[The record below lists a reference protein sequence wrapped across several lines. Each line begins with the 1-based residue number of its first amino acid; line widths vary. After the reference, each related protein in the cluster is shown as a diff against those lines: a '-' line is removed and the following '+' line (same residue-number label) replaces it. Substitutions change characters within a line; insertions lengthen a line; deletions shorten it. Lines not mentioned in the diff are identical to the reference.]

1 MIDLSITSNINKKRD
16 LTAFPR
22 LVYQDPANVL
32 QFQYLGS
39 EGLELVNKLIDW
51 YRQYDGKHWLDQNG
65 NELKPEDLKAQNN
78 LDYLP
83 TMITA
88 NLTAWFIDRLAAFM
102 FERPIGLACPVEQV
116 DDAEAMAKP
125 GYMPSDKQKAAA
137 AKASARERLLYRVL
151 KQNMGNEKL
160 LKAAIDHFIGGGVC
174 AKLHYDKDRG
184 LRIIW
189 RPRLEYWPIFDAD
202 DVDLLEKI
210 PFVAFIDD
218 NTIWKQ
224 TYWMNTDTATCWMEE
239 ATYDSQLK
247 LKEQLVAP
255 TDLGLPF
262 IPCEI
267 FTRGGLTGETEGRS
281 MVEVL
286 AGLNDEVERKIS
298 DNSDSLRF
306 GMFAIKVILNAAI
319 PSKEEISAGTAD
331 PMQIAPNALWALQ
344 SDGETP
350 AEAKTLEH
358 QFQYWEAL
366 KEHLETVLALM
377 HRLADVP
384 NISPEQVKG
393 LGQLSGFAI
402 KLLYGAIISSTNR
415 SMITWRPRLQRLF
428 GKALYMLNKY
438 ETRAHYDTALTNAAA
453 LGEIIPGDL
462 DELVEVKTSMP
473 IPENEAE
480 LVETETKKVA
490 VMLESL
496 KGAMDAL
503 GVENPEQKL
512 AEILAEKATLREALG
527 GFPDEP
533 DTGGGDDGGGKE

>member
-1 MIDLSITSNINKKRD
+1 MNTSNSKRD
-16 LTAFPR
+16 LTVFPR
-22 LVYQDPANVL
+22 LAYQDPAKAL
-32 QFQYLGS
+32 QFQYLGT
-39 EGLELVNKLIDW
+39 EGLQLVNKLIDW
-51 YRQYDGKHWLDQNG
+51 YRQYDGKHWLDQYG
-65 NELKPEDLKAQNN
+65 NELKPEDLKALNN

-125 GYMPSDKQKAAA
+125 GYVPSDKQKAAA
-137 AKASARERLLYRVL
+137 AKASARERLIYRVM
-151 KQNMGNEKL
+151 KQNLMPEKL
-160 LKAAIDHFIGGGVC
+160 LKAATDHFIGGGVC
-174 AKLHYDKDRG
+174 AKLHYDENRG
-184 LRIIW
+184 LRVIW

-210 PFVAFIDD
+210 PFVAFVDD
-218 NTIWKQ
+218 QTIWKQ
-224 TYWMNTDTATCWMEE
+224 VYWMENGSCWMEE
-239 ATYDSQLK
+239 AYYDTQLK

-281 MVEVL
+281 LVDVL
-286 AGLNDEVERKIS
+286 AGLNDEVEKKIS

-306 GMFAIKVILNAAI
+306 GMFAIKAILNATL
-319 PSKEEISAGTAD
+319 PTKEEIAAGTAE
-331 PMQIAPNALWALQ
+331 PMQIAPNALWAIQ
-344 SDGETP
+344 GDGD
-350 AEAKTLEH
+350 AQADAKTIEH
-358 QFQYWEAL
+358 KFEYWQAL
-366 KEHLETVLALM
+366 KEHLEQIMALM

-438 ETRAHYDTALTNAAA
+438 DTRAHYDTALTNAAV
-453 LGEIIPGDL
+453 LNEIIPGDL

-480 LVETETKKVA
+480 LVAVETKKVA

-503 GVENPEQKL
+503 GIENPEAKL
-512 AEILAEKATLREALG
+512 AEILAEKVTISEALG
-527 GFPDEP
+527 GVPDEP
-533 DTGGGDDGGGKE
+533 DTDKDDTGGGAQ

>member
-1 MIDLSITSNINKKRD
+1 MNTSNSKRD

-22 LVYQDPANVL
+22 LAYQDPAKAL

-39 EGLELVNKLIDW
+39 EGLQMVNKLIDW
-51 YRQYDGKHWLDQNG
+51 YRQYDGKHWLDQYG
-65 NELKPEDLKAQNN
+65 NELKPEDLKAVNN

-102 FERPIGLACPVEQV
+102 FERPVGLGCPVEQL

-125 GYMPSDKQKAAA
+125 DYVPSEKQKAAS
-137 AKASARERLLYRVL
+137 AKASARERLLYRVM
-151 KQNMGNEKL
+151 KQNLMPEKL
-160 LKAAIDHFIGGGVC
+160 LKAATDHFIGGGVC
-174 AKLHYDKDRG
+174 AKLHYDANRG
-184 LRIIW
+184 IRVIW
-189 RPRLEYWPIFDAD
+189 RPRLEYWPIFSAD
-202 DVDLLEKI
+202 DVDVLEKI
-210 PFVAFIDD
+210 HFVAFVDD
-218 NTIWKQ
+218 QTIWKQ
-224 TYWMNTDTATCWMEE
+224 SYGMVDGSCWMEE
-239 ATYDSQLK
+239 ANYDTQLK
-247 LKEQLVAP
+247 VKEQLVAP

-281 MVEVL
+281 LVEVL
-286 AGLNDEVERKIS
+286 TGLNDEVERKLS

-306 GMFAIKVILNAAI
+306 GMFAIKAILNAAL
-319 PSKEEISAGTAD
+319 PTKEEIKAGTAE
-331 PMQIAPNALWALQ
+331 PLQIAPNALWALQ
-344 SDGETP
+344 GDGETP
-350 AEAKTLEH
+350 ADAKTIEH
-358 QFQYWEAL
+358 KFEYWEAL
-366 KEHLETVLALM
+366 KEHLEAVMALM

-415 SMITWRPRLQRLF
+415 SMISWKPRLQRLF
-428 GKALYMLNKY
+428 GKALFMLNKY
-438 ETRAHYDTALTNAAA
+438 DTRAHYDTALTNAAA
-453 LGEIIPGDL
+453 LSEIIAGDL

-480 LVETETKKVA
+480 LVELETKKV
-490 VMLESL
+490 VTYLQSI
-496 KGAMDAL
+496 KGAMDSL

-512 AEILAEKATLREALG
+512 AEILAEKATISEALG
-527 GFPDEP
+527 GVPDEP
-533 DTGGGDDGGGKE
+533 DAGGGDDGGGGNE